1 MGSRRKRG
9 EEARES
15 VRAGTL
21 GHRFTRLPLF
31 YDPAKCRPPPPPHC
45 PAPTPTIG
53 RQGQAA
59 TRLDSNRSAVVFE
72 KLDSS
77 PFLEKLTSSVRQYQ
91 GRGAVHGGGGA
102 PTRASKHPVAPA
114 WTVNLP
120 VGRVRSVDTERRES
134 FWMRGIRGCRGGYSS
149 RYRGKRVQGGLCWV
163 TRRCLGRVLLR
174 HNWAEAAEVSTRR

>member
-15 VRAGTL
+15 VRAAHSGTDL
-21 GHRFTRLPLF
+21 QGWRCFTTPQSAARRPLPIAPRPHQRSVVKDRPRLDSTRLE
-31 YDPAKCRPPPPPHC
+31 
-45 PAPTPTIG
+45 
-53 RQGQAA
+53 
-59 TRLDSNRSAVVFE
+59 SNRSAVVFE

-134 FWMRGIRGCRGGYSS
+134 F
-149 RYRGKRVQGGLCWV
+149 
-163 TRRCLGRVLLR
+163 
-174 HNWAEAAEVSTRR
+174 